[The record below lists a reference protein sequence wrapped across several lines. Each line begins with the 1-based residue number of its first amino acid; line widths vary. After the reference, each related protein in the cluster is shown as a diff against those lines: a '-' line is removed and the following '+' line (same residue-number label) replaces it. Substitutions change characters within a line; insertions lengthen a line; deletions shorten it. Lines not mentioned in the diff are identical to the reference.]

1 MTDKKAEISI
11 IFYEK
16 NDGSMP
22 AKDFILSL
30 DEKLRA
36 KTLRNIRLLAKVGT
50 ALREPESSKLDDGI
64 FEIRTKVGTTLTRI
78 LYFFCIGKKAVLAVL
93 TNGFVKKTQKTPKR
107 EIEKAKTYREDFLKR
122 SKKMSNKFEDFLNE
136 QLKDPKVKKEYD
148 ALEAKYTLI
157 ESIILAR
164 KEKNLTQKELSQ
176 LTGITQADLSKI
188 ENGNANPSLNT
199 LLKLAKG
206 LGKKLQISLV

>member
-1 MTDKKAEISI
+1 MS
-11 IFYEK
+11 
-16 NDGSMP
+16 

-36 KTLRNIRLLAKVGT
+36 KTLWNINLLAKVGT
-50 ALREPESSKLDDGI
+50 ALRGPESSKLDDGI
-64 FEIRTKVGTTLTRI
+64 FEIRTIVGTNLTRV
-78 LYFFCIGKKAVLAVL
+78 LYFFCIGKKAVL

-107 EIEKAKTYREDFLKR
+107 EIEKAKSYRDDFLKR
-122 SKKMSNKFEDFLNE
+122 SKKMNNKFEDFLNE

-148 ALEAKYTLI
+148 ALEAKYALI

-188 ENGNANPSLNT
+188 ENGNANPSRST

-206 LGKKLQISLV
+206 LGKKLQISLVWFYRL

>member
-36 KTLRNIRLLAKVGT
+36 KTLRNISLLAKVGT
-50 ALREPESSKLDDGI
+50 ALRELESSKLDDGI
-64 FEIRTKVGTTLTRI
+64 FEIRTKVGTNLTRV
-78 LYFFCIGKKAVLAVL
+78 LYFFYIGKKAVL

-107 EIEKAKTYREDFLKR
+107 EIEKAKSYRDDFLKR
-122 SKKMSNKFEDFLNE
+122 NE
-136 QLKDPKVKKEYD
+136 
-148 ALEAKYTLI
+148 
-157 ESIILAR
+157 
-164 KEKNLTQKELSQ
+164 
-176 LTGITQADLSKI
+176 
-188 ENGNANPSLNT
+188 GNE
-199 LLKLAKG
+199 
-206 LGKKLQISLV
+206 

>member
-1 MTDKKAEISI
+1 
-11 IFYEK
+11 
-16 NDGSMP
+16 
-22 AKDFILSL
+22 
-30 DEKLRA
+30 
-36 KTLRNIRLLAKVGT
+36 
-50 ALREPESSKLDDGI
+50 
-64 FEIRTKVGTTLTRI
+64 
-78 LYFFCIGKKAVLAVL
+78 
-93 TNGFVKKTQKTPKR
+93 
-107 EIEKAKTYREDFLKR
+107 
-122 SKKMSNKFEDFLNE
+122 MSNKFEDFLNE

-148 ALEAKYTLI
+148 TLEAKYALI

-188 ENGNANPSLNT
+188 ENGNANPSQST

>member
-1 MTDKKAEISI
+1 MS
-11 IFYEK
+11 
-16 NDGSMP
+16 

-36 KTLRNIRLLAKVGT
+36 KTLWNINLLAKVGT
-50 ALREPESSKLDDGI
+50 ALRGPESSKLDDGI
-64 FEIRTKVGTTLTRI
+64 FEIRTIVGTNLTRV
-78 LYFFCIGKKAVLAVL
+78 LYFFCIGKKAVL

-107 EIEKAKTYREDFLKR
+107 EIEKAKSYRDDFLKR
-122 SKKMSNKFEDFLNE
+122 SKKMNNKFEDFLNE

-148 ALEAKYTLI
+148 ALEAKYALI
-157 ESIILAR
+157 ENIILAR

-188 ENGNANPSLNT
+188 ENGNANPSLST
-199 LLKLAKG
+199 LLKLARG
-206 LGKKLQISLV
+206 LGKKLQISLVWFYRL

>member
-1 MTDKKAEISI
+1 MPIFVSLFVLLFLQKETISKI
-11 IFYEK
+11 IVPHTNYNCE
-16 NDGSMP
+16 
-22 AKDFILSL
+22 
-30 DEKLRA
+30 
-36 KTLRNIRLLAKVGT
+36 NINLLAKVGT
-50 ALREPESSKLDDGI
+50 ALRGPESSKLDDGI
-64 FEIRTKVGTTLTRI
+64 FEIRTIVGTNLTRV
-78 LYFFCIGKKAVLAVL
+78 LYFFCIGKKAVL

-107 EIEKAKTYREDFLKR
+107 EIEKAKSYRDDFLKR
-122 SKKMSNKFEDFLNE
+122 SKKMNYKFEDFLNE
-136 QLKDPKVKKEYD
+136 QLKDQKVKKEYD
-148 ALEAKYTLI
+148 ALEAKYALI

-206 LGKKLQISLV
+206 LGKKLQVSLV

>member
-16 NDGSMP
+16 KDGSMP

-36 KTLRNIRLLAKVGT
+36 KTLRNINLLAKVGT

-64 FEIRTKVGTTLTRI
+64 FEIRTKVGTNLTRV
-78 LYFFCIGKKAVLAVL
+78 LYFFYIGKKAVL

-107 EIEKAKTYREDFLKR
+107 EIEKAKSYRDDFLKR
-122 SKKMSNKFEDFLNE
+122 SKENE
-136 QLKDPKVKKEYD
+136 
-148 ALEAKYTLI
+148 
-157 ESIILAR
+157 
-164 KEKNLTQKELSQ
+164 
-176 LTGITQADLSKI
+176 
-188 ENGNANPSLNT
+188 
-199 LLKLAKG
+199 
-206 LGKKLQISLV
+206 

>member
-1 MTDKKAEISI
+1 MAVCLLRL
-11 IFYEK
+11 
-16 NDGSMP
+16 
-22 AKDFILSL
+22 FILSL

-36 KTLRNIRLLAKVGT
+36 KTLRNISLLAKVGT

-64 FEIRTKVGTTLTRI
+64 FEIRTKVGTNLTRV
-78 LYFFCIGKKAVLAVL
+78 LYFFCIGKKAVL

-107 EIEKAKTYREDFLKR
+107 EIEKAKSYRDDFLKR
-122 SKKMSNKFEDFLNE
+122 RKKMNNKFEDFLNE

-148 ALEAKYTLI
+148 ALEAKYALI

-206 LGKKLQISLV
+206 LGKKLRVSLV

>member
-1 MTDKKAEISI
+1 
-11 IFYEK
+11 
-16 NDGSMP
+16 
-22 AKDFILSL
+22 
-30 DEKLRA
+30 
-36 KTLRNIRLLAKVGT
+36 
-50 ALREPESSKLDDGI
+50 
-64 FEIRTKVGTTLTRI
+64 
-78 LYFFCIGKKAVLAVL
+78 
-93 TNGFVKKTQKTPKR
+93 
-107 EIEKAKTYREDFLKR
+107 
-122 SKKMSNKFEDFLNE
+122 MSNKFEDFPNE

-148 ALEAKYTLI
+148 ALEAKYALI

-164 KEKNLTQKELSQ
+164 RESSQKELSQ